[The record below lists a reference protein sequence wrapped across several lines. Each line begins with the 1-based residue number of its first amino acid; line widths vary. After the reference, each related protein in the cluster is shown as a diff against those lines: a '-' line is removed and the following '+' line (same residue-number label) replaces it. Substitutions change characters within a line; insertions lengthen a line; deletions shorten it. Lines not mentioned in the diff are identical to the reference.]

1 MHNYYDSFAIPQITK
16 REVLGNDDLFNAFRM
31 FVRYHQ
37 TSQVEDNDIR
47 ILFKDILTRVV
58 NTMNN
63 SFFQCMDLL
72 DRVSTN
78 KGVDAQMSLRD
89 KLKAYALEV
98 ESKISNI

>member
-1 MHNYYDSFAIPQITK
+1 MYCVCTTIYDSFVFPQITK

-37 TSQVEDNDIR
+37 TSQVEDNHIR

-58 NTMNN
+58 NTMSNK
-63 SFFQCMDLL
+63 CMDLL

-78 KGVDAQMSLRD
+78 KGVDAQMSL
-89 KLKAYALEV
+89 
-98 ESKISNI
+98 